1 MKPNI
6 LFLVIDSLRSDKCY
20 GNKKTSI
27 TPHIDNL
34 RKSGVYFEQAISSV
48 ASTGIAMS
56 SIFTGLFPS
65 NMGMSGSNFTVLDS
79 NIPNFIKF
87 FKENGYSVFATAPEI
102 ASDFG
107 LICDFEN
114 PNMGYDNYFSLFDG
128 LGDQILTKL
137 SSKDFQEPW
146 FFYIHLND
154 LHYPIKVQ
162 ENFNHEKYGL
172 SNYEKQ
178 VSAIDDWIGKI
189 LKKIDLENTL
199 VILTSDH
206 GEYIPIINNGKKI
219 INLES
224 SVTEANL
231 WKLGNKVP
239 ENLYPVKK
247 KLSNF
252 LRNTREKIKSSKIDD
267 AELTIYEKR
276 TLMGSR
282 MGTGHHSFDDLL
294 RIPLLFS
301 GFNIT
306 DNKIISQQ
314 VRHVDIFPTV
324 LELISLE
331 LKNVIDGKSLLPLIL
346 GKDYAELPTI
356 IENPPN
362 VKEEFTK
369 SIGVRTSNYKF
380 IRDIENLKIIYE
392 LYNLKNDPLEE
403 KNIIYQQPDIVKEM
417 EEILLRI
424 RHTSN
429 SDNVDDE
436 KDKIVRENLRKLGY
450 L

>member
-6 LFLVIDSLRSDKCY
+6 LFLVIDSLRSDKCH
-20 GNKKTSI
+20 GNKKTSF
-27 TPHIDNL
+27 TPNIDNL

-65 NMGMSGSNFTVLDS
+65 NLGMSGNDFTVLDS
-79 NIPNFIKF
+79 NVPNFIKI

-114 PNMGYDNYFSLFDG
+114 PNMGYNNYFSLFNG
-128 LGDQILTKL
+128 LGDQILKKL
-137 SSKDFQEPW
+137 SSQYFREPW

-162 ENFNHEKYGL
+162 ENFDHEKYGL

-178 VSAIDDWIGKI
+178 VSAIDEWIGKI
-189 LKKIDLENTL
+189 IKKIDLKNTL
-199 VILTSDH
+199 IILTSDH
-206 GEYIPIINNGKKI
+206 GEYIPIINNGKKT

-224 SVTEANL
+224 SATEANL

-239 ENLYPVKK
+239 ENLYPIKK
-247 KLSNF
+247 KFSNF

-267 AELTIYEKR
+267 AELTVYEKR
-276 TLMGSR
+276 TLLGSR
-282 MGTGHHSFDDLL
+282 MGSGHHSFDDLL

-301 GFNIT
+301 GFNVPN
-306 DNKIISQQ
+306 NKIISQQ
-314 VRHVDIFPTV
+314 VRHVDIFPTI
-324 LELISLE
+324 LQLISLE
-331 LKNVIDGKSLLPLIL
+331 LKNVIDGESLLPLIL
-346 GKDYAELPTI
+346 GKDCPELPTI
-356 IENPPN
+356 IENPPTI
-362 VKEEFTK
+362 KEKFTK
-369 SIGVRTSNYKF
+369 SIGVRTSDYKF

-392 LYNLKNDPLEE
+392 LYDLKNDPLEE
-403 KNIIYQQPDIVKEM
+403 KNIIHQQPNIVKKM
-417 EEILLRI
+417 EEILLKI

-429 SDNVDDE
+429 ADNDDD

>member
-1 MKPNI
+1 LKKNIVFVLLDGARWDRLSISPEFIEMKNNGVLLTNI
-6 LFLVIDSLRSDKCY
+6 TTTAPYTFASL
-20 GNKKTSI
+20 N
-27 TPHIDNL
+27 
-34 RKSGVYFEQAISSV
+34 
-48 ASTGIAMS
+48 

-114 PNMGYDNYFSLFDG
+114 PNMGYNNYFSLFDG

-224 SVTEANL
+224 SVAEANL